1 MGCKNMKK
9 INLLAAAVLAAAF
22 AMPAQADFTPNA
34 NFNGYMRSG
43 VMHGNSAFGSKTDTV
58 KLGRLGNENDTFMEF
73 GLGVDVAKVDDV
85 TYSVYGM
92 IAHGGDGNEK
102 DWNTNL
108 SCRQAWAG
116 AKNLLGQGDDFLW
129 AGKRYYKRE
138 DIHILD
144 EYYYNVSGTG
154 VGLENVILGPG
165 KISLAWTRND
175 KDFGDYTQKKGYED
189 TTTGS
194 VSATDLYDWQKS
206 EPDFAD
212 YKKDD
217 GTYDSEKYMKDIE
230 TWQDNFDKLKKFSAN
245 NKPSRVKVNTFDVRY
260 EFPVWDG
267 ASLQLGATYLDAEK
281 DKSGYYRTYTIENDK
296 AIKDGLNLSAELSV
310 GLLGGFNKTMIA
322 SFSGSSA
329 ADVHYGTGSSVYQ
342 DEGQGWRFI
351 NWGDVHF
358 TKELGFAHAL
368 QYAYS
373 SGFKSYDN
381 ERSVNFVMR
390 PYYQLTKMTKLVA
403 ELGWFADKKEAKPD
417 EKGVKAYSSKHG
429 SKYTLA
435 YAICPDASNFWS
447 RPEFRLYVSHVSV
460 SDNMNIGPTA
470 QWVRQTSDNMFGA
483 QVEAWW

>member
-1 MGCKNMKK
+1 MKK
-9 INLLAAAVLAAAF
+9 VNLLAAAVLAAAF

-73 GLGVDVAKVDDV
+73 GLGADVAKVDDV

-92 IAHGGDGNEK
+92 IAHGGDGNET

-129 AGKRYYKRE
+129 IGKRYYKRE

-144 EYYYNVSGTG
+144 EYYYNVSCTG
-154 VGLENVILGPG
+154 VGLENVVLGPG

-175 KDFGDYTQKKGYED
+175 KD
-189 TTTGS
+189 
-194 VSATDLYDWQKS
+194 A
-206 EPDFAD
+206 
-212 YKKDD
+212 KKDD
-217 GTYDSEKYMKDIE
+217 VNIYSMKSEYKYKGLKD
-230 TWQDNFDKLKKFSAN
+230 N
-245 NKPSRVKVNTFDVRY
+245 NKPAKVKVNTYDVRY

-267 ASLQLGATYLDAEK
+267 ASLQLGSTYLEAEK
-281 DKSGYYRTYTIENDK
+281 DKNGSYRTYTIEKENS
-296 AIKDGLNLSAELSV
+296 IGDGLNLSAELNI
-310 GLLGGFNKTMIA
+310 GLLGGFNKTVVQ

-329 ADVHYGTGSSVYQ
+329 ADVHYGTGSSVYY
-342 DEGQGWRFI
+342 DEGQGWRLI

-358 TKELGFAHAL
+358 TKEFGMFHVV
-368 QYAYS
+368 QYAHS
-373 SGFKSYDN
+373 SGFKSYDS
-381 ERSVNFVMR
+381 ERSVNLVVR
-390 PYYQLTKMTKLVA
+390 PYYQLTKMTKLLA
-403 ELGWFADKKEAKPD
+403 EVGWFADKKTANTD
-417 EKGVKAYSSKHG
+417 DKGVQSYVSKHG

-435 YAICPDASNFWS
+435 YAISPDASNFWS
-447 RPEFRLYVSHVSV
+447 RPEFRFYVSHVSV
-460 SDNMNIGPTA
+460 SDNMNIGPTNE
-470 QWVRQTSDNMFGA
+470 WVRQTSDNMFGA

>member
-1 MGCKNMKK
+1 MKK
-9 INLLAAAVLAAAF
+9 VNLLAAAVLAAAF

-73 GLGVDVAKVDDV
+73 GLGADVAKVDDV

-92 IAHGGDGNEK
+92 IAHGGDGNET

-129 AGKRYYKRE
+129 IGKRYYKRE
-138 DIHILD
+138 DIHVLD

-154 VGLENVILGPG
+154 VGLENVVLGPG

-175 KDFGDYTQKKGYED
+175 KD
-189 TTTGS
+189 
-194 VSATDLYDWQKS
+194 A
-206 EPDFAD
+206 
-212 YKKDD
+212 KKDD
-217 GTYDSEKYMKDIE
+217 VNIYSMKSEYKYKGLKD
-230 TWQDNFDKLKKFSAN
+230 N
-245 NKPSRVKVNTFDVRY
+245 NKPAKVKVNTYDVRY

-267 ASLQLGATYLDAEK
+267 ASLQLGATYLEAEK
-281 DKSGYYRTYTIENDK
+281 DKNGSYRTYTIEKENS
-296 AIKDGLNLSAELSV
+296 IGDGLNLSAELNI
-310 GLLGGFNKTMIA
+310 GLLGGFNKTVVQ

-329 ADVHYGTGSSVYQ
+329 ADVHYGTGSSVYY
-342 DEGQGWRFI
+342 DEGQGWRLI

-358 TKELGFAHAL
+358 TKEFGMFHVV
-368 QYAYS
+368 QYAHS
-373 SGFKSYDN
+373 SGFKSYDS
-381 ERSVNFVMR
+381 ERTVNLVVR
-390 PYYQLTKMTKLVA
+390 PYYQLTKMTKLLA
-403 ELGWFADKKEAKPD
+403 EVGWFADKKTANTGD
-417 EKGVKAYSSKHG
+417 KGVQSYVSKHG

-435 YAICPDASNFWS
+435 YAISPDASNFWS
-447 RPEFRLYVSHVSV
+447 RPEFRFYVSHVSV
-460 SDNMNIGPTA
+460 SDNMSIGPTNE
-470 QWVRQTSDNMFGA
+470 WVRQTSDNMFGA

>member
-1 MGCKNMKK
+1 MKK
-9 INLLAAAVLAAAF
+9 VNLLAAAVLAAAF

-73 GLGVDVAKVDDV
+73 GLGADVAKVDDV

-92 IAHGGDGNEK
+92 IAHGGDGNET

-129 AGKRYYKRE
+129 IGKRYYKRE

-154 VGLENVILGPG
+154 VGLENVVLGPG

-175 KDFGDYTQKKGYED
+175 KDAKKDKVNIY
-189 TTTGS
+189 S
-194 VSATDLYDWQKS
+194 MKS
-206 EPDFAD
+206 E
-212 YKKDD
+212 YKYKGLKDD
-217 GTYDSEKYMKDIE
+217 G
-230 TWQDNFDKLKKFSAN
+230 
-245 NKPSRVKVNTFDVRY
+245 NKPAKVKVNTYDVRY

-267 ASLQLGATYLDAEK
+267 ASLQLGSTYLEAEK
-281 DKSGYYRTYTIENDK
+281 DKNGSYRTYTIEKENS
-296 AIKDGLNLSAELSV
+296 IGDGLNLSAELNI
-310 GLLGGFNKTMIA
+310 GLLGGFNKTVVQ

-329 ADVHYGTGSSVYQ
+329 ADVHYGTGSSVYY
-342 DEGQGWRFI
+342 DEGQGWRLI

-358 TKELGFAHAL
+358 TKEFGMFHVV
-368 QYAYS
+368 QYAHS
-373 SGFKSYDN
+373 SGFKSYDS
-381 ERSVNFVMR
+381 ERSVNLVVR
-390 PYYQLTKMTKLVA
+390 PYYQLTKMTKLLA
-403 ELGWFADKKEAKPD
+403 EVGWFADKKTANTD
-417 EKGVKAYSSKHG
+417 DKGVQSYVSKHG

-435 YAICPDASNFWS
+435 YAISPDASNYWS
-447 RPEFRLYVSHVSV
+447 RPEFRFYVSHVSV
-460 SDNMNIGPTA
+460 SDNMNIGPTNE
-470 QWVRQTSDNMFGA
+470 WVRQTSDNMFGA

>member
-1 MGCKNMKK
+1 MKK
-9 INLLAAAVLAAAF
+9 VNLLAAAVLAAAF

-73 GLGVDVAKVDDV
+73 GLGADVAKVDDV

-92 IAHGGDGNEK
+92 IAHGGDGNET

-129 AGKRYYKRE
+129 IGKRYYKRE
-138 DIHILD
+138 DIHVLD

-154 VGLENVILGPG
+154 VGLENVVLGPG

-175 KDFGDYTQKKGYED
+175 KD
-189 TTTGS
+189 
-194 VSATDLYDWQKS
+194 A
-206 EPDFAD
+206 
-212 YKKDD
+212 KKDD
-217 GTYDSEKYMKDIE
+217 VNIYSMKSEYKYKGLKD
-230 TWQDNFDKLKKFSAN
+230 N
-245 NKPSRVKVNTFDVRY
+245 NKPAKVKVNTYDVRY

-267 ASLQLGATYLDAEK
+267 ASLQLGATYLEAEK
-281 DKSGYYRTYTIENDK
+281 DKKGSYRTYTIEKENS
-296 AIKDGLNLSAELSV
+296 IGDGLNLSAELNI
-310 GLLGGFNKTMIA
+310 GLLGGFNKTVVQ

-329 ADVHYGTGSSVYQ
+329 ADVHYGTGSSVYD
-342 DEGQGWRFI
+342 DEGQGWRLI

-358 TKELGFAHAL
+358 TKEFGMFHVV
-368 QYAYS
+368 QYAHS
-373 SGFKSYDN
+373 SGFKSYDS
-381 ERSVNFVMR
+381 ERTVNLVVR
-390 PYYQLTKMTKLVA
+390 PYYQLTKMTKLLA
-403 ELGWFADKKEAKPD
+403 EVGWFADKKTANTD
-417 EKGVKAYSSKHG
+417 DKGVQSYVSKHG

-435 YAICPDASNFWS
+435 YAISPDAGNFWS
-447 RPEFRLYVSHVSV
+447 RPEFRFYVSHVSV
-460 SDNMNIGPTA
+460 SDNMSIGPTNE
-470 QWVRQTSDNMFGA
+470 WVRQTSDNMFGA

>member
-1 MGCKNMKK
+1 MKK
-9 INLLAAAVLAAAF
+9 VNLLAAAVLAAAF

-73 GLGVDVAKVDDV
+73 GLGADVAKVDDV

-92 IAHGGDGNEK
+92 IAHGGDGNET

-129 AGKRYYKRE
+129 IGKRYYKRE

-154 VGLENVILGPG
+154 VGLENVVLGPG

-175 KDFGDYTQKKGYED
+175 KD
-189 TTTGS
+189 
-194 VSATDLYDWQKS
+194 A
-206 EPDFAD
+206 
-212 YKKDD
+212 KKDD
-217 GTYDSEKYMKDIE
+217 VNIYSMKSEYKYKGLKD
-230 TWQDNFDKLKKFSAN
+230 N
-245 NKPSRVKVNTFDVRY
+245 NKPAKVKVNTYDVRY

-267 ASLQLGATYLDAEK
+267 ASLQLGSTYLEAEK
-281 DKSGYYRTYTIENDK
+281 DKNGSYRIYTIEKENS
-296 AIKDGLNLSAELSV
+296 IGDGLNLSAELNI
-310 GLLGGFNKTMIA
+310 GLLGGFNKTVVQ

-329 ADVHYGTGSSVYQ
+329 ADVHYGTGSSVYY
-342 DEGQGWRFI
+342 DEGQGWRLI

-358 TKELGFAHAL
+358 TKEFGMFHVV
-368 QYAYS
+368 QYAHS
-373 SGFKSYDN
+373 SGFKSYDS
-381 ERSVNFVMR
+381 ERSVNLVVR
-390 PYYQLTKMTKLVA
+390 PYYQLTKMTKLLA
-403 ELGWFADKKEAKPD
+403 EVGWFADKKTANTD
-417 EKGVKAYSSKHG
+417 DKGVQSYVSKHG

-435 YAICPDASNFWS
+435 YAISPDASNFWS
-447 RPEFRLYVSHVSV
+447 RPEFRFYVSHVSV
-460 SDNMNIGPTA
+460 SDNMNIGSTNE
-470 QWVRQTSDNMFGA
+470 WVRQTSDNMFGA

>member
-1 MGCKNMKK
+1 MKK
-9 INLLAAAVLAAAF
+9 VNLLAAAVLAAAF

-73 GLGVDVAKVDDV
+73 GLGADVAKVDDV

-92 IAHGGDGNEK
+92 IAHGGDGNET

-129 AGKRYYKRE
+129 IGKRYYKRE

-154 VGLENVILGPG
+154 VGLENVVLGPG

-175 KDFGDYTQKKGYED
+175 KDAKKDKVNIY
-189 TTTGS
+189 S
-194 VSATDLYDWQKS
+194 MKS
-206 EPDFAD
+206 E
-212 YKKDD
+212 YKYKGLKDD
-217 GTYDSEKYMKDIE
+217 G
-230 TWQDNFDKLKKFSAN
+230 
-245 NKPSRVKVNTFDVRY
+245 NKPAKVKVNTYDVRY

-267 ASLQLGATYLDAEK
+267 ASLQLGSTYLEAEK
-281 DKSGYYRTYTIENDK
+281 DKNGSYRTYTIEKENS
-296 AIKDGLNLSAELSV
+296 IGDGLNLSAELNI
-310 GLLGGFNKTMIA
+310 GLLGGFNKTVVQ

-329 ADVHYGTGSSVYQ
+329 ADVHYGTGSSVYY
-342 DEGQGWRFI
+342 DEGQGWRLI

-358 TKELGFAHAL
+358 TKEFGMFHVV
-368 QYAYS
+368 QYAHS
-373 SGFKSYDN
+373 SGFKSYDS
-381 ERSVNFVMR
+381 ERSVNLVVR
-390 PYYQLTKMTKLVA
+390 PYYQLTKMTKLLA
-403 ELGWFADKKEAKPD
+403 EVGWFADKKTANTD
-417 EKGVKAYSSKHG
+417 DKGVQSYVSKHG

-435 YAICPDASNFWS
+435 YAISPDASNFWS
-447 RPEFRLYVSHVSV
+447 RPEFRFYVSHVSV
-460 SDNMNIGPTA
+460 SDNMNIGHTNE
-470 QWVRQTSDNMFGA
+470 WVRQTSDNMFGA

>member
-1 MGCKNMKK
+1 MKK
-9 INLLAAAVLAAAF
+9 VNLLAAAVLAAAF

-73 GLGVDVAKVDDV
+73 GLGADVAKVDDV

-92 IAHGGDGNEK
+92 IAHGGDGNET

-129 AGKRYYKRE
+129 IGKRYYKRE
-138 DIHILD
+138 DIHVLD

-154 VGLENVILGPG
+154 VGLENVVLGSG

-175 KDFGDYTQKKGYED
+175 KD
-189 TTTGS
+189 
-194 VSATDLYDWQKS
+194 A
-206 EPDFAD
+206 
-212 YKKDD
+212 KKDD
-217 GTYDSEKYMKDIE
+217 VNIYSMKSEYKYKGLKD
-230 TWQDNFDKLKKFSAN
+230 N
-245 NKPSRVKVNTFDVRY
+245 NKPAKVKVNTYDVRY

-267 ASLQLGATYLDAEK
+267 ASLQLGATYLEAEK
-281 DKSGYYRTYTIENDK
+281 DKKGSYRTYTIEKENS
-296 AIKDGLNLSAELSV
+296 IGDGLNLSAELNI
-310 GLLGGFNKTMIA
+310 GLLGGFNKTVVQ

-329 ADVHYGTGSSVYQ
+329 ADVHYGTGSSVYD
-342 DEGQGWRFI
+342 DEGQGWRLI

-358 TKELGFAHAL
+358 TKEFGMFHVV
-368 QYAYS
+368 QYAHS
-373 SGFKSYDN
+373 SGFKSYDS
-381 ERSVNFVMR
+381 ERTVNLVVR
-390 PYYQLTKMTKLVA
+390 PYYQLTKMTKLLA
-403 ELGWFADKKEAKPD
+403 EVGWFADKKTANTD
-417 EKGVKAYSSKHG
+417 DKGVQSYVSKHG

-435 YAICPDASNFWS
+435 YAISPDASNFWS
-447 RPEFRLYVSHVSV
+447 RPEFRFYVSHVSV
-460 SDNMNIGPTA
+460 SDNMSIGPTNE
-470 QWVRQTSDNMFGA
+470 WVRQTSDNMFGA

>member
-1 MGCKNMKK
+1 MKK
-9 INLLAAAVLAAAF
+9 VNLLAAAVLAAAF

-73 GLGVDVAKVDDV
+73 GLGADVAKVDDV

-92 IAHGGDGNEK
+92 ITHGGDGNET

-129 AGKRYYKRE
+129 IGKRYYKRE

-154 VGLENVILGPG
+154 VGLENVVLGPG

-175 KDFGDYTQKKGYED
+175 KD
-189 TTTGS
+189 
-194 VSATDLYDWQKS
+194 A
-206 EPDFAD
+206 
-212 YKKDD
+212 KKDD
-217 GTYDSEKYMKDIE
+217 VNIYSMKSEYKYKGLKD
-230 TWQDNFDKLKKFSAN
+230 N
-245 NKPSRVKVNTFDVRY
+245 NKLAKVKVNTYDVRY

-267 ASLQLGATYLDAEK
+267 ASLQLGSTYLEAEK
-281 DKSGYYRTYTIENDK
+281 DKNGSYRTYTIEK
-296 AIKDGLNLSAELSV
+296 EKSIGDGLNLSAELNI
-310 GLLGGFNKTMIA
+310 GLLGGFNKTVVQ

-329 ADVHYGTGSSVYQ
+329 ADVHYGTGSSVYY
-342 DEGQGWRFI
+342 DEGQGWRLI

-358 TKELGFAHAL
+358 TKEFGMFHVV
-368 QYAYS
+368 QYAHS
-373 SGFKSYDN
+373 SGFKSYDS
-381 ERSVNFVMR
+381 ERSVNLVVR
-390 PYYQLTKMTKLVA
+390 PYYQLTKMTKLLA
-403 ELGWFADKKEAKPD
+403 EVGWFADKKTANTD
-417 EKGVKAYSSKHG
+417 DKGVQSYVSKHG

-435 YAICPDASNFWS
+435 YAISPDASNFWS
-447 RPEFRLYVSHVSV
+447 RPEFRFYVSHVSV
-460 SDNMNIGPTA
+460 SDNMNIGPTNE
-470 QWVRQTSDNMFGA
+470 WVRQTSDNMFGA

>member
-1 MGCKNMKK
+1 MKK
-9 INLLAAAVLAAAF
+9 VNLLAAAVLAAAF

-73 GLGVDVAKVDDV
+73 GLGADVAKVDDV

-92 IAHGGDGNEK
+92 IAHGGDGNET

-129 AGKRYYKRE
+129 IGKRYYKRE

-154 VGLENVILGPG
+154 VGLENVVLGPG

-175 KDFGDYTQKKGYED
+175 KD
-189 TTTGS
+189 
-194 VSATDLYDWQKS
+194 A
-206 EPDFAD
+206 
-212 YKKDD
+212 KKDD
-217 GTYDSEKYMKDIE
+217 VNIYSMKSEYKYKGLKD
-230 TWQDNFDKLKKFSAN
+230 N
-245 NKPSRVKVNTFDVRY
+245 NKPAKVKVNTYDVRY

-267 ASLQLGATYLDAEK
+267 ASLQLGSTYLEAEK
-281 DKSGYYRTYTIENDK
+281 DKNGSYRTYTIEKENS
-296 AIKDGLNLSAELSV
+296 IGDGLNLSAELNI
-310 GLLGGFNKTMIA
+310 GLLGGFNKTVVQ

-329 ADVHYGTGSSVYQ
+329 ADVHYGTGSSVYY
-342 DEGQGWRFI
+342 DEGQGWRLI

-358 TKELGFAHAL
+358 TKEFGMFHVV
-368 QYAYS
+368 QYAHS
-373 SGFKSYDN
+373 SGFKSYDS
-381 ERSVNFVMR
+381 ERSVNLVVR
-390 PYYQLTKMTKLVA
+390 PYYQLTKMTKLLA
-403 ELGWFADKKEAKPD
+403 EVGWFADKKTANTD
-417 EKGVKAYSSKHG
+417 DDKGVQSYVSKHG

-435 YAICPDASNFWS
+435 YAISPDASNFWS
-447 RPEFRLYVSHVSV
+447 RPEFRFYVSHVSV
-460 SDNMNIGPTA
+460 SDNMNIGPTNE
-470 QWVRQTSDNMFGA
+470 WVRQTSDNMFGA

>member
-1 MGCKNMKK
+1 MKK
-9 INLLAAAVLAAAF
+9 VNLLAAAVLAAAF

-73 GLGVDVAKVDDV
+73 GLGADVAKVDDV

-92 IAHGGDGNEK
+92 IAHGGDGNET

-129 AGKRYYKRE
+129 IGKRYYKRE
-138 DIHILD
+138 DIQILD

-154 VGLENVILGPG
+154 VGLENVVLGPG

-175 KDFGDYTQKKGYED
+175 KDAKKDKVNIY
-189 TTTGS
+189 S
-194 VSATDLYDWQKS
+194 MKS
-206 EPDFAD
+206 E
-212 YKKDD
+212 YKYKGLKDD
-217 GTYDSEKYMKDIE
+217 G
-230 TWQDNFDKLKKFSAN
+230 
-245 NKPSRVKVNTFDVRY
+245 NKPAKVKVNTYDVRY

-267 ASLQLGATYLDAEK
+267 ASLQLGSTYLEAEK
-281 DKSGYYRTYTIENDK
+281 DKNGSYRTYTIEKENS
-296 AIKDGLNLSAELSV
+296 IGDGLNLSAELNI
-310 GLLGGFNKTMIA
+310 GLLGGFNKTVVQ

-329 ADVHYGTGSSVYQ
+329 ADVHYGTGSSVYY
-342 DEGQGWRFI
+342 DEGQGWRLI

-358 TKELGFAHAL
+358 TKEFGMFHVV
-368 QYAYS
+368 QYAHS
-373 SGFKSYDN
+373 SGFKSYDS
-381 ERSVNFVMR
+381 ERSVNLVVR
-390 PYYQLTKMTKLVA
+390 PYYQLTKMTKLLA
-403 ELGWFADKKEAKPD
+403 EVGWFADKKTANTD
-417 EKGVKAYSSKHG
+417 DKGVQSYVSKHG

-435 YAICPDASNFWS
+435 YAISPDASNFWS
-447 RPEFRLYVSHVSV
+447 RPEFRFYVSHVSV
-460 SDNMNIGPTA
+460 SDNMNIGPTNE
-470 QWVRQTSDNMFGA
+470 WVRQTSDNMFGA

>member
-1 MGCKNMKK
+1 MKK
-9 INLLAAAVLAAAF
+9 VNLLAAAVLAAAF

-58 KLGRLGNENDTFMEF
+58 KLGRLGNEKDTFMEF
-73 GLGVDVAKVDDV
+73 GLGADVAKVDDV

-92 IAHGGDGNEK
+92 IAHGGDGNET

-129 AGKRYYKRE
+129 IGKRYYKRE

-154 VGLENVILGPG
+154 VGLENVVLGPG

-175 KDFGDYTQKKGYED
+175 KDAKKDKVNIY
-189 TTTGS
+189 S
-194 VSATDLYDWQKS
+194 MKS
-206 EPDFAD
+206 E
-212 YKKDD
+212 YKYKGLIDD
-217 GTYDSEKYMKDIE
+217 G
-230 TWQDNFDKLKKFSAN
+230 
-245 NKPSRVKVNTFDVRY
+245 NKPAKVKVNTYDVRY

-267 ASLQLGATYLDAEK
+267 ASLQLGSTYLEAEK
-281 DKSGYYRTYTIENDK
+281 DKNGSYRTYTIEKENS
-296 AIKDGLNLSAELSV
+296 IGDGLNLSAELNI
-310 GLLGGFNKTMIA
+310 GLLGGFNKTVVQ

-329 ADVHYGTGSSVYQ
+329 ADVHYGTGSSVYY
-342 DEGQGWRFI
+342 DEGQGWRLI

-358 TKELGFAHAL
+358 TKEFGMFHVV
-368 QYAYS
+368 QYAHS
-373 SGFKSYDN
+373 SGFKSYDS
-381 ERSVNFVMR
+381 ERSVNLVVR
-390 PYYQLTKMTKLVA
+390 PYYQLTKMTKLLA
-403 ELGWFADKKEAKPD
+403 EVGWFADKKTANTD
-417 EKGVKAYSSKHG
+417 DKGVQSYVSKHG

-435 YAICPDASNFWS
+435 YAISPDASNFWS
-447 RPEFRLYVSHVSV
+447 RPEFRFYVSHVSV
-460 SDNMNIGPTA
+460 SDNMNIGPTNE
-470 QWVRQTSDNMFGA
+470 WVRQTSDNMFGA

>member
-1 MGCKNMKK
+1 MKK
-9 INLLAAAVLAAAF
+9 VNLLAAAVLAAAF

-73 GLGVDVAKVDDV
+73 GLGADVAKVDDV

-92 IAHGGDGNEK
+92 ITHGGDGNET

-129 AGKRYYKRE
+129 IGKRYYKRE

-154 VGLENVILGPG
+154 VGLENVVLGPG

-175 KDFGDYTQKKGYED
+175 KDAKKDKVNIY
-189 TTTGS
+189 S
-194 VSATDLYDWQKS
+194 MKS
-206 EPDFAD
+206 E
-212 YKKDD
+212 YKYKGLKDD
-217 GTYDSEKYMKDIE
+217 G
-230 TWQDNFDKLKKFSAN
+230 
-245 NKPSRVKVNTFDVRY
+245 NKPAKVKVNTYDVRY

-267 ASLQLGATYLDAEK
+267 ASLQLGSTYLEAEK
-281 DKSGYYRTYTIENDK
+281 DKNGSYRTYTIEKENS
-296 AIKDGLNLSAELSV
+296 IGDGLNLSAELNI
-310 GLLGGFNKTMIA
+310 GLLGGFNKTVVQ

-329 ADVHYGTGSSVYQ
+329 ADVHYGTGSSVYY
-342 DEGQGWRFI
+342 DEGQGWRLI

-358 TKELGFAHAL
+358 TKEFGMFHVV
-368 QYAYS
+368 QYAHS
-373 SGFKSYDN
+373 SGFKSYDS
-381 ERSVNFVMR
+381 ERSVNLVVR
-390 PYYQLTKMTKLVA
+390 PYYQLTKMTKLLA
-403 ELGWFADKKEAKPD
+403 EVGWFADKKTANTD
-417 EKGVKAYSSKHG
+417 DKGVQSYVSKHG

-435 YAICPDASNFWS
+435 YAISPDASNFWS
-447 RPEFRLYVSHVSV
+447 RPEFRFYVSHVSV
-460 SDNMNIGPTA
+460 SDNMNIGPTNE
-470 QWVRQTSDNMFGA
+470 WVRQTSDNMFGA

>member
-1 MGCKNMKK
+1 MKK
-9 INLLAAAVLAAAF
+9 VNLLAAAVLAAAF

-73 GLGVDVAKVDDV
+73 GLGADVAKVDDV

-92 IAHGGDGNEK
+92 IAHGGDGNET

-129 AGKRYYKRE
+129 IGKRYYKRE

-154 VGLENVILGPG
+154 VGLENVVLGPG

-175 KDFGDYTQKKGYED
+175 KDAKKDNVNIY
-189 TTTGS
+189 S
-194 VSATDLYDWQKS
+194 MKS
-206 EPDFAD
+206 E
-212 YKKDD
+212 YKYKGLKDD
-217 GTYDSEKYMKDIE
+217 G
-230 TWQDNFDKLKKFSAN
+230 
-245 NKPSRVKVNTFDVRY
+245 NKPAKVKVNTYDVRY

-267 ASLQLGATYLDAEK
+267 ASLQLGATYLEAEK
-281 DKSGYYRTYTIENDK
+281 NKNGSYRTYTIEKENR
-296 AIKDGLNLSAELSV
+296 IGDGLNLSAELNI
-310 GLLGGFNKTMIA
+310 GLLGGFNKTVVQ

-329 ADVHYGTGSSVYQ
+329 ADVHYGTGSSVYY
-342 DEGQGWRFI
+342 DEGQGWRLI

-358 TKELGFAHAL
+358 TKEFGMFHVV
-368 QYAYS
+368 QYAHS
-373 SGFKSYDN
+373 SGFKSYDS
-381 ERSVNFVMR
+381 ERSVNLVVR
-390 PYYQLTKMTKLVA
+390 PYYQLTKMTKLLA
-403 ELGWFADKKEAKPD
+403 EVGWFADKKTANTD
-417 EKGVKAYSSKHG
+417 DKGVQSYVSKHG

-435 YAICPDASNFWS
+435 YAISPDASNFWS
-447 RPEFRLYVSHVSV
+447 RPEFRFYVSHVSV
-460 SDNMNIGPTA
+460 SDNMNIGPTNE
-470 QWVRQTSDNMFGA
+470 WVRQTSDNMFGA

>member
-1 MGCKNMKK
+1 MKK
-9 INLLAAAVLAAAF
+9 VNLLAAAVLAAAF

-73 GLGVDVAKVDDV
+73 GLGADVAKVDDV

-92 IAHGGDGNEK
+92 IAHGGDGNET

-129 AGKRYYKRE
+129 IGKRYYKRE

-154 VGLENVILGPG
+154 VGLENVVLGPG

-175 KDFGDYTQKKGYED
+175 KDAKKDNVDIY
-189 TTTGS
+189 S
-194 VSATDLYDWQKS
+194 MKS
-206 EPDFAD
+206 E
-212 YKKDD
+212 YKYKGLKDD
-217 GTYDSEKYMKDIE
+217 G
-230 TWQDNFDKLKKFSAN
+230 
-245 NKPSRVKVNTFDVRY
+245 NKPAKVKVNTYDVRY

-267 ASLQLGATYLDAEK
+267 ASLQLGATYLEAEK
-281 DKSGYYRTYTIENDK
+281 NKNGSYRTYTIEKENS
-296 AIKDGLNLSAELSV
+296 IGDGLNLSAELNI
-310 GLLGGFNKTMIA
+310 GLLGGFNKTVVQ

-329 ADVHYGTGSSVYQ
+329 ADVHYGTGSSVYY
-342 DEGQGWRFI
+342 DEGQGWRLI

-358 TKELGFAHAL
+358 TKEFGMFHVV
-368 QYAYS
+368 QYAHS
-373 SGFKSYDN
+373 SGFKSYDS
-381 ERSVNFVMR
+381 ERSVNLVVR
-390 PYYQLTKMTKLVA
+390 PYYQLTKMTKLLA
-403 ELGWFADKKEAKPD
+403 EVGWFADKKTANTD
-417 EKGVKAYSSKHG
+417 DKGVQSYVSKHG

-435 YAICPDASNFWS
+435 YAISPDASNFWS
-447 RPEFRLYVSHVSV
+447 RPEFRFYVSHVSV
-460 SDNMNIGPTA
+460 SDNMSIGPTNE
-470 QWVRQTSDNMFGA
+470 WVRQTSDNMFGA

>member
-1 MGCKNMKK
+1 MKK
-9 INLLAAAVLAAAF
+9 VNLLAAAVLAAAF

-73 GLGVDVAKVDDV
+73 GLGADVAKVDDV

-92 IAHGGDGNEK
+92 IAHGGDGNET

-129 AGKRYYKRE
+129 IGKRYYKRE

-154 VGLENVILGPG
+154 VGLENVVLGPG

-175 KDFGDYTQKKGYED
+175 KDAKKDKVNIY
-189 TTTGS
+189 S
-194 VSATDLYDWQKS
+194 MKS
-206 EPDFAD
+206 E
-212 YKKDD
+212 YKYKGLKDD
-217 GTYDSEKYMKDIE
+217 G
-230 TWQDNFDKLKKFSAN
+230 
-245 NKPSRVKVNTFDVRY
+245 NKPAKVKVNTYDVRY

-267 ASLQLGATYLDAEK
+267 ASLQLGATYLEAEK
-281 DKSGYYRTYTIENDK
+281 NKNGSYRTYTIEKENS
-296 AIKDGLNLSAELSV
+296 IGDGLNLSAELNI
-310 GLLGGFNKTMIA
+310 GLLGGFNKTVVQ

-329 ADVHYGTGSSVYQ
+329 ADVHYGTGSLVYY
-342 DEGQGWRFI
+342 DEGQGWRLI

-358 TKELGFAHAL
+358 TKEFGMFHVV
-368 QYAYS
+368 QYAHS
-373 SGFKSYDN
+373 SGFKSYDS
-381 ERSVNFVMR
+381 ERSVNLVVR
-390 PYYQLTKMTKLVA
+390 PYYQLTKMTKLLA
-403 ELGWFADKKEAKPD
+403 EVGWFADKKTANTD
-417 EKGVKAYSSKHG
+417 DKGVQSYVSKHG

-435 YAICPDASNFWS
+435 YAISPDASNFWS
-447 RPEFRLYVSHVSV
+447 RPEFRFYVSHVSV
-460 SDNMNIGPTA
+460 SDNMSIGPTNE
-470 QWVRQTSDNMFGA
+470 WVRQTSDNMFGA

>member
-1 MGCKNMKK
+1 MKK
-9 INLLAAAVLAAAF
+9 VNLLAAAVLAAAF

-73 GLGVDVAKVDDV
+73 GLGADVAKVDDV

-92 IAHGGDGNEK
+92 IAHGGDGNET

-129 AGKRYYKRE
+129 IGKRYYKRE

-154 VGLENVILGPG
+154 VGLENVVLGPG

-175 KDFGDYTQKKGYED
+175 KEAKKDGVNIY
-189 TTTGS
+189 S
-194 VSATDLYDWQKS
+194 MKS
-206 EPDFAD
+206 E
-212 YKKDD
+212 YKYKGLKD
-217 GTYDSEKYMKDIE
+217 
-230 TWQDNFDKLKKFSAN
+230 N
-245 NKPSRVKVNTFDVRY
+245 NKPAKVKVNTYDVRY

-267 ASLQLGATYLDAEK
+267 ASLQLGSTYLEAEK
-281 DKSGYYRTYTIENDK
+281 DKNGSYRTYTIEKENS
-296 AIKDGLNLSAELSV
+296 IGDGLNLSAELNI
-310 GLLGGFNKTMIA
+310 GLLGGFNKTVVQ

-329 ADVHYGTGSSVYQ
+329 ADVHYGTGSSVYY
-342 DEGQGWRFI
+342 DEGQGWRLI

-358 TKELGFAHAL
+358 TKEFGMFHVV
-368 QYAYS
+368 QYAHS
-373 SGFKSYDN
+373 SGFKSYDS
-381 ERSVNFVMR
+381 ERSVNLVVR
-390 PYYQLTKMTKLVA
+390 PYYQLTKMTKLLA
-403 ELGWFADKKEAKPD
+403 EVGWFADKKTANTD
-417 EKGVKAYSSKHG
+417 DKGVQSYVSKHG

-435 YAICPDASNFWS
+435 YAISPDASNFWS
-447 RPEFRLYVSHVSV
+447 RPEFRFYVSHVSV
-460 SDNMNIGPTA
+460 SDNMNIGPTNE
-470 QWVRQTSDNMFGA
+470 WVRQTSDNMFGA

>member
-1 MGCKNMKK
+1 MKK
-9 INLLAAAVLAAAF
+9 VNLLAAAVLAAAF

-73 GLGVDVAKVDDV
+73 GLGADVAKVDDV

-92 IAHGGDGNEK
+92 IAHGGDGNET

-129 AGKRYYKRE
+129 IGKRYYKRE

-154 VGLENVILGPG
+154 VGLENVVLGPG

-175 KDFGDYTQKKGYED
+175 KDAKKDKDKVNIY
-189 TTTGS
+189 S
-194 VSATDLYDWQKS
+194 MKS
-206 EPDFAD
+206 E
-212 YKKDD
+212 YKYKGLKDD
-217 GTYDSEKYMKDIE
+217 G
-230 TWQDNFDKLKKFSAN
+230 
-245 NKPSRVKVNTFDVRY
+245 NKPAKVKVNTYDVRY

-267 ASLQLGATYLDAEK
+267 ASLQLGSTYLEAEK
-281 DKSGYYRTYTIENDK
+281 DKNGSYRTYTIEKENS
-296 AIKDGLNLSAELSV
+296 IGDGLNLSAELNI
-310 GLLGGFNKTMIA
+310 GLLGGFNKTVVQ

-329 ADVHYGTGSSVYQ
+329 ADVHYGTGSSVYY
-342 DEGQGWRFI
+342 DEGQGWRLI

-358 TKELGFAHAL
+358 TKEFGMFHVV
-368 QYAYS
+368 QYAHS
-373 SGFKSYDN
+373 SGFKSYDS
-381 ERSVNFVMR
+381 ERSVNLVVR
-390 PYYQLTKMTKLVA
+390 PYYQLTKMTKLLA
-403 ELGWFADKKEAKPD
+403 EVGWFAEKTANTDD
-417 EKGVKAYSSKHG
+417 KGVQSYVSKHG

-435 YAICPDASNFWS
+435 YAISPDASNFWS
-447 RPEFRLYVSHVSV
+447 RPEFRFYVSHVSV
-460 SDNMNIGPTA
+460 SDNMNIGPTNE
-470 QWVRQTSDNMFGA
+470 WVRQTSDNMFGA

>member
-1 MGCKNMKK
+1 MKK
-9 INLLAAAVLAAAF
+9 VNLLAAAVLAAAF

-73 GLGVDVAKVDDV
+73 GLGADVAKVDDV

-92 IAHGGDGNEK
+92 IAHGGDGNET

-129 AGKRYYKRE
+129 IGKRYYKRE

-154 VGLENVILGPG
+154 VGLENVVLGPG

-175 KDFGDYTQKKGYED
+175 KD
-189 TTTGS
+189 
-194 VSATDLYDWQKS
+194 A
-206 EPDFAD
+206 
-212 YKKDD
+212 KKDD
-217 GTYDSEKYMKDIE
+217 VNIYSMKSEYKYKGLKD
-230 TWQDNFDKLKKFSAN
+230 N
-245 NKPSRVKVNTFDVRY
+245 NKPAKVKVNTYDVRY

-267 ASLQLGATYLDAEK
+267 ASLQLGSTYLEAEK
-281 DKSGYYRTYTIENDK
+281 DKNGSYRTYTIEKENS
-296 AIKDGLNLSAELSV
+296 IGDGLNLSAELNI
-310 GLLGGFNKTMIA
+310 GLLGGFNKTVVQ

-329 ADVHYGTGSSVYQ
+329 ADVHYGTGSSVYY
-342 DEGQGWRFI
+342 DEGQGWRLI

-358 TKELGFAHAL
+358 TKEFGMFHVV
-368 QYAYS
+368 QYAHS
-373 SGFKSYDN
+373 SGFKSYDS
-381 ERSVNFVMR
+381 ERSVNLVVR
-390 PYYQLTKMTKLVA
+390 PYYQLTKMTKLLA
-403 ELGWFADKKEAKPD
+403 EVGWFADKKTANTD
-417 EKGVKAYSSKHG
+417 DKGVQSYVSEHG

-435 YAICPDASNFWS
+435 YAISPDASNFWS
-447 RPEFRLYVSHVSV
+447 RPEFRFYVSHVSV
-460 SDNMNIGPTA
+460 SDNMNIGPTNV
-470 QWVRQTSDNMFGA
+470 WVRQTSDNMFGA

>member
-1 MGCKNMKK
+1 MKK
-9 INLLAAAVLAAAF
+9 VNLLAAAVLAAAF

-73 GLGVDVAKVDDV
+73 GLGADVAKVDDV

-92 IAHGGDGNEK
+92 IAHGGDGNET

-129 AGKRYYKRE
+129 IGKRYYKRE
-138 DIHILD
+138 DIHVLD

-154 VGLENVILGPG
+154 VGLENVVLGPG

-175 KDFGDYTQKKGYED
+175 KD
-189 TTTGS
+189 
-194 VSATDLYDWQKS
+194 A
-206 EPDFAD
+206 
-212 YKKDD
+212 KKDD
-217 GTYDSEKYMKDIE
+217 VNIYSMKSEYKYKGLKD
-230 TWQDNFDKLKKFSAN
+230 N
-245 NKPSRVKVNTFDVRY
+245 NKPAKVKVNTYDVRY

-267 ASLQLGATYLDAEK
+267 ASLQLGATYLEAEK
-281 DKSGYYRTYTIENDK
+281 DKKGSYRTYTIEKENS
-296 AIKDGLNLSAELSV
+296 IGDGLNLSAELNI
-310 GLLGGFNKTMIA
+310 GLLGGFNKTVVQ

-329 ADVHYGTGSSVYQ
+329 ADVHYGTGSSVYD
-342 DEGQGWRFI
+342 DEGQGWRLI

-358 TKELGFAHAL
+358 TKEFGMFHVA
-368 QYAYS
+368 QYAHS
-373 SGFKSYDN
+373 SGFKSYDS
-381 ERSVNFVMR
+381 ERTVNLVVR
-390 PYYQLTKMTKLVA
+390 PYYQLTKMTKLLA
-403 ELGWFADKKEAKPD
+403 EVGWFADKKTANTD
-417 EKGVKAYSSKHG
+417 DKGVQSYVSKHG

-435 YAICPDASNFWS
+435 YAISPDAGNFWS
-447 RPEFRLYVSHVSV
+447 RPEFRFYVSHVSI
-460 SDNMNIGPTA
+460 SDNMSIGPTHE
-470 QWVRQTSDNMFGA
+470 WVRQTSDNMFGA